1 MVGDR
6 THVPRIIAFADEAT
20 DEPLRL
26 LIQSTQRQPP
36 NNLLGALESL
46 VLLAGGEVKP
56 DTDFDGV
63 DRPLLMLFRVL
74 LPQYP

>member
-26 LIQSTQRQPP
+26 LIQSTQRQQP
-36 NNLLGALESL
+36 NNSLEALESP
-46 VLLAGGEVKP
+46 VLLAGREVKP

-63 DRPLLMLFRVL
+63 AQLLPRLFQVL
-74 LPQYP
+74 LQ

>member
-26 LIQSTQRQPP
+26 LIQSTQRQQP
-36 NNLLGALESL
+36 NNSLGALESP

-63 DRPLLMLFRVL
+63 AQLLPRLFQVL
-74 LPQYP
+74 LQ

>member
-6 THVPRIIAFADEAT
+6 THVPRIIAFADKAT

-26 LIQSTQRQPP
+26 LSHSTQHPQP
-36 NNLLGALESL
+36 NNSLGALESP
-46 VLLAGGEVKP
+46 VLLVGGEVKP

-63 DRPLLMLFRVL
+63 DQLLPMLFQVL
-74 LPQYP
+74 LQ